1 MRIRILQKGDTVLN
15 VTKEFIAVRRK
26 NGEVDLIRLLN
37 EEGGVRIDIENIVTI
52 GFGDNVVETKNE
64 NGVIISNF

>member
-1 MRIRILQKGDTVLN
+1 MVIRILHKGDTVLN

-26 NGEVDLIRLLN
+26 NGEVDLIGLLN
-37 EEGGVRIDIENIVTI
+37 AEGGVRVDIENIVTI
-52 GFGDNVVETKNE
+52 GFGDNVVETETE

>member
-1 MRIRILQKGDTVLN
+1 MVIRILHKGDTVLN

-26 NGEVDLIRLLN
+26 NGEVDLIGLLN
-37 EEGGVRIDIENIVTI
+37 AEGGVRIDIGNIVTI
-52 GFGDNVVETKNE
+52 GFGDNVVETETE

>member
-1 MRIRILQKGDTVLN
+1 MNIRILKKGDTVLN
-15 VTKEFIAVRRK
+15 ITKEFIAVRRK

-37 EEGGVRIDIENIVTI
+37 EEGGVRVDIENIVTI

-64 NGVIISNF
+64 NGVIVSNF

>member
-1 MRIRILQKGDTVLN
+1 MTWRKYGQMQGQIEGG
-15 VTKEFIAVRRK
+15 EFIAVRRK

-37 EEGGVRIDIENIVTI
+37 EEGGVRVDIENIVTI

>member
-1 MRIRILQKGDTVLN
+1 MNIRILQKGDTVLN

-37 EEGGVRIDIENIVTI
+37 EEGGVRVDIENIVTI

>member
-1 MRIRILQKGDTVLN
+1 MVIRILHKGDTVLN

-26 NGEVDLIRLLN
+26 NGEVDLIGLLN
-37 EEGGVRIDIENIVTI
+37 EEGGVRVDIGNIVTI
-52 GFGDNVVETKNE
+52 GFGDNVVETETE

>member
-1 MRIRILQKGDTVLN
+1 MKIRILHKGDTVLN
-15 VTKEFIAVRRK
+15 ITKEFIAVRRK

-37 EEGGVRIDIENIVTI
+37 EEGGVRVDIENIVTI

-64 NGVIISNF
+64 NGVIVSNF

>member
-1 MRIRILQKGDTVLN
+1 MKIRILQKGDTVLN

-64 NGVIISNF
+64 NGVIIFNF

>member
-1 MRIRILQKGDTVLN
+1 MKIRILQKGDTVLN

-37 EEGGVRIDIENIVTI
+37 KEGGVRVDIENIVTI

>member
-1 MRIRILQKGDTVLN
+1 MKIRILQKGDTVLN

>member
-1 MRIRILQKGDTVLN
+1 MNIRILQKGDTVLN
-15 VTKEFIAVRRK
+15 ITKEFIAVRRK

-37 EEGGVRIDIENIVTI
+37 EEGGVRVDIENIVTI

-64 NGVIISNF
+64 NGVIVSNF